1 MKKATKKVDPK
12 FAAAVK
18 PLVSIT
24 HKALEAVAEGE
35 KHLKAL
41 GAKVFK
47 VFKKRETFEEG
58 KSAFVE
64 ACLWTAPRYAHHA
77 AALKVKISPKDK
89 SAKANAQRDAKAKAR
104 SCFGM
109 AFLDIAEYAFG
120 KKNGSG
126 ETRGRKAAAA
136 HEKIRKHLE
145 AAKKIAQEAEAP
157 AFVPADVV
165 KGLDAVVA
173 MLPNAI
179 KPETAKP
186 GRRKPQ
192 APTKPTTAK
201 PKGRTK
207 VATRRAK
214 VAGKLQPGTVGLG
227 DAKQT
232 LAGVKPRRTK
242 AKPSTKRD
250 ARDMVGAVG

>member
-1 MKKATKKVDPK
+1 MKKATKKIDPK

-18 PLVSIT
+18 PLVRIT

-41 GAKVFK
+41 GAKVAKTFK
-47 VFKKRETFEEG
+47 TREVFEQG
-58 KSAFVE
+58 KTAFTE
-64 ACLWTAPRYAHHA
+64 ACLWTAPRYAEHA
-77 AALKVKISPKDK
+77 AALAVKISPKNK
-89 SAKANAQRDAKAKAR
+89 SAKANAQRDAKAAAR

-109 AFLDIAEYAFG
+109 AFLNIADYAFG
-120 KKNGSG
+120 KKGKTG

-145 AAKKIAQEAEAP
+145 AAKKIAQDAEAP
-157 AFVPADVV
+157 AFVPTDVV

-186 GRRKPQ
+186 ERRKPQ
-192 APTKPTTAK
+192 APAKPTTAK

-207 VATRRAK
+207 IATRRAK

-227 DAKQT
+227 DAKQS
-232 LAGVKPRRTK
+232 LAGIKPKRSK
-242 AKPSTKRD
+242 VKPSTKRD
-250 ARDMVGAVG
+250 ARDMVGAIG